1 MGCNTVNLF
10 VGPFNIN
17 FCTEKKKKTYRLA
30 NSADWNDSTINR
42 LSCGGFLMFKNQH

>member
-1 MGCNTVNLF
+1 MGLNTVNLF

-30 NSADWNDSTINR
+30 NSAQWVMIVQLTAFHVAV
-42 LSCGGFLMFKNQH
+42 FL